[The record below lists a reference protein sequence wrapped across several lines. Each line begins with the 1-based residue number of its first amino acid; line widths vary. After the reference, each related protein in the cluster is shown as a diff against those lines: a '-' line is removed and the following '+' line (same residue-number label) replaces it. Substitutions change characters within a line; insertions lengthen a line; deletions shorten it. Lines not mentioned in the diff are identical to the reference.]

1 MCFDYIAFLDGFAV
15 PFCYFFLVEKY
26 TFNITRK
33 KLVLY
38 TRIFFSNTTCF
49 SSSASFRCY
58 FLLFFKKRLIK
69 LRCLLADVISLRY
82 GVFSYRIKV
91 SVKFCCF
98 WNSCLLSVVKSSVQ
112 RPFRLLLCCCCS
124 LALSISFQFFVTH
137 KNNTHAHLSM
147 IPLRTWDR
155 SWWLVCMCVCLSV
168 IMCIDFRS
176 LSLPNR

>member
-1 MCFDYIAFLDGFAV
+1 M
-15 PFCYFFLVEKY
+15 
-26 TFNITRK
+26 
-33 KLVLY
+33 LY
-38 TRIFFSNTTCF
+38 TLFFFSNTTWF
-49 SSSASFRCY
+49 SSSASFRY
-58 FLLFFKKRLIK
+58 NFLLFFKKRLIT

-176 LSLPNR
+176 LRSLPNR